1 MDSSSSDNNNN
12 SIVFGTTRYNNNM
25 VAITATSNTAFFE
38 FMVPEEGRGGFLL
51 DDVALMA
58 RELRVRP
65 IWLADQLSRLD
76 GGVAGPRVAELALL
90 YGNNME
96 QVADVTER
104 ITRLNSIR
112 ASLLEVV
119 NRRGLNADGRYT
131 GILDAPVLPPMI
143 VNSRRPRLNTFYGPI
158 PQDHTCV
165 ICLMNVDEAGGGQQ
179 WVTAEGC
186 NLHFFHRS
194 CMAQFRGGLC
204 MLCRAPLVAE

>member
-1 MDSSSSDNNNN
+1 MESDN
-12 SIVFGTTRYNNNM
+12 IVFGTTRYNNM

-51 DDVALMA
+51 DDVAVMA

-65 IWLADQLSRLD
+65 IWLADQLNRLD

-131 GILDAPVLPPMI
+131 GILPPMI
-143 VNSRRPRLNTFYGPI
+143 VNSRRPRLHTFYGPI